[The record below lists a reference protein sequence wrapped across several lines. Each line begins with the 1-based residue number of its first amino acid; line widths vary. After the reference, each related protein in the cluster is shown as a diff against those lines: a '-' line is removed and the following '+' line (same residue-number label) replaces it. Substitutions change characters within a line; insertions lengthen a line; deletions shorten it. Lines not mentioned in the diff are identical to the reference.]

1 MWLLEANTLNT
12 ILQAEKSGFNPS
24 AEQLTAFRGETSEEG
39 GSRIM
44 SIAGNTADISING
57 ILTNSPDFIAMI
69 FGGGNTTY
77 SDIISAVASA
87 EQNDDISNIILSV
100 DVSPGGTLDGL
111 FSAVAAIS
119 AAKKPIKAVVSNMAA
134 SATFALISQADE
146 VVAANE
152 ATRLGSVGIKFTT
165 SIDEDEIEIT
175 STKAPKKAPDVT
187 TEAGKAVIRDSILDP
202 MHEIFASSI
211 AKGRGITTEK
221 VNSDFGEG
229 AIVLAGEAVKR
240 GMIDSISGNIPQAS
254 ASAAAPSAPI
264 TAESGGPA
272 TPVDKTIS
280 TNATNGENKEEGKSM
295 DIESLKTQHPA
306 TFAAA
311 VQLGKNE
318 ERDRVSAHLTMGEAS
333 GDMATATAAIADG
346 SEMTALLNAKYMAAG
361 MKKSEQ
367 MARVEDNPDD
377 LDTPAAAAAGGPS
390 AADKVADAV
399 CAALDYDE
407 TGGMN

>member
-24 AEQLTAFRGETSEEG
+24 AEQLTAFRGESSEEG

-44 SIAGNTADISING
+44 SIAGETADISING
-57 ILTNSPDFIAMI
+57 ILTNTPSFMAMI

-77 SDIISAVASA
+77 SDIISAIASA
-87 EQNDDISNIILSV
+87 EQNESIKNIVLSV

-111 FSAVAAIS
+111 FGAVTAIA
-119 AAKKPIKAVVSNMAA
+119 AAKKPVKAVVANMAA

-146 VVAANE
+146 VVALNE

-165 SIDEDEIEIT
+165 SVYEDEIEIT
-175 STKAPKKAPDVT
+175 STAAPKKAPDVT
-187 TEAGKAVIRDSILDP
+187 TEEGKAVIRDSILDP

-240 GMIDSISGNIPQAS
+240 GMIDSISGSIPQ
-254 ASAAAPSAPI
+254 AAAPSTAASEAAPI
-264 TAESGGPA
+264 AAESGGPA
-272 TPVDKTIS
+272 APTNI
-280 TNATNGENKEEGKSM
+280 NATNGKNTREVIGMTKEE
-295 DIESLKTQHPA
+295 LQAQHPA
-306 TFAAA
+306 TFAAVLA
-311 VQLGKNE
+311 IGEASGVSK

-333 GDMATATAAIADG
+333 GDMATAVKAIGEG
-346 SEMTALLNAKYMAAG
+346 SEMTAGLNATYMAAG
-361 MKKSEQ
+361 MKKAELT
-367 MARVEDNPDD
+367 ARVGDNPDK
-377 LDTPAAAAAGGPS
+377 LETAAAEADAKS
-390 AADKVADAV
+390 AEDQVADAV
-399 CAALDYDE
+399 CAALGHDE
-407 TGGMN
+407 EVTA